1 MVEKWTKW
9 EDNQLPGCWD
19 IVSELDDRNFAITH
33 GMVVGLWNEFLMEI
47 GASTDEFILD
57 YPSLFDPE
65 IHTDFYNRV

>member
-1 MVEKWTKW
+1 M
-9 EDNQLPGCWD
+9 
-19 IVSELDDRNFAITH
+19 SELDDRNFAITH